1 MKKMIFAAAIAL
13 STVATPAFAE
23 SAQTGTLAVTGTVAA
38 FCDITVTQ
46 KNTALGDLKHNSSM
60 QVMVADYNTHCNSPN
75 GFKVV
80 PTSTNNF
87 QLKSSAAFSTPIA
100 YDLTSYA
107 GPQGESQFDDAGF
120 IHNANSAIAAASSSA
135 QGNNNFMRLSTKP
148 VTGALY
154 AGDYSDTITVTIT
167 AM

>member
-1 MKKMIFAAAIAL
+1 MKKMILAAAIAL
-13 STVATPAFAE
+13 TTAATPAFAQ
-23 SAQTGTLAVTGTVAA
+23 SSTGTLTVAGNVAA

-46 KNTALGDLKHNSSM
+46 KATALGDLKHNSSM
-60 QVMVADYNTHCNSPN
+60 QAIIADYNTHCNSPN

-87 QLKSSAAFSTPIA
+87 QLKSSATFSTPIA

-120 IHNANSAIAAASSSA
+120 IHNADSAIAAASSSA
-135 QGNNNFMRLSTKP
+135 QGNNNFMRIATKP